1 MRITVGA
8 STILTMAKAGGV
20 RRERGS
26 IERRG
31 DSYRVKVYAGLDP
44 LTGRRLYLT
53 GSSPNQREAERIR
66 TRLLANADAK
76 LGAKTQATLSAAID
90 AWLSGHEVE
99 ATTLAGYRGYID
111 RTIRPALGAEPVKR
125 IGVKVLEE
133 LYADLRRCS
142 RRCRNGE
149 PAVDHR
155 TGMPHECREVR
166 HRRRPGRPRADDVH
180 DCSAAGCQ
188 VIECAPHQCRPMQ
201 GSTIRQIHAILSAV
215 LGAAT
220 RWGWIDSNPAE
231 LARRPRQPAPK
242 PNPPSTENAARIVG
256 EAARVSPDWGMF
268 VWLVFVTGMRR
279 GEVIALRWSCIDLKA
294 RTVRISRNWVE
305 LPSEGG
311 REKDT
316 KSHQERTIALD
327 KETVKLL
334 KQYRRRQSDDLEQ
347 LGLEL
352 PDEAFV
358 FSYSPTREK
367 PYSPSG
373 VTHKYTKMCANLG
386 IQSHL
391 HALRHYSATE
401 LLSSGVD
408 LRTVAGRLG
417 HGGGGATTLRVY
429 AKFVTEPDRQAA
441 EILGRRAKR
450 RPS

>member
-1 MRITVGA
+1 
-8 STILTMAKAGGV
+8 MAKTGRA

-26 IERRG
+26 VELRG
-31 DSYRVKVYAGLDP
+31 DSYRVKVYAGIDP

-53 GSSPNQREAERIR
+53 GSSTNLGEAERIR
-66 TRLLANADAK
+66 TRLLADADAK
-76 LGAKTQATLSAAID
+76 RGTKTQATLSAAID
-90 AWLSGHEVE
+90 DWLSGHEVE
-99 ATTLAGYRGYID
+99 ATTLAGYRGYIE

-125 IGVKVLEE
+125 IGVKVLED
-133 LYADLRRCS
+133 LYRDLRRCS

-155 TGMPHECREVR
+155 TAVPHECREVR
-166 HRRRPGRPRADDVH
+166 HRRRPGRPRAGDVH
-180 DCSAAGCQ
+180 DCSAADCQ
-188 VIECAPHQCRPMQ
+188 VIECPPHQCHPMQ
-201 GSTIRQIHAILSAV
+201 ASTIRQIHAILSAV

-231 LARRPRQPAPK
+231 MARRPRQPVPK
-242 PNPPSTENAARIVG
+242 PDPPSTEEAARIIE
-256 EAARVSPDWGMF
+256 EAARISPDWGVF

-279 GEVIALRWSCIDLKA
+279 AEVIALRWSSFDLKA

-305 LPSEGG
+305 IPGVG
-311 REKDT
+311 NREKDT

-334 KQYRRRQSDDLEQ
+334 KQHRRDQESESAR
-347 LGLEL
+347 LGLQLQGEC
-352 PDEAFV
+352 FV
-358 FSYSPTREK
+358 FSYSATRDS

-373 VTHKYTKMCANLG
+373 VTHKYTKMCTNLG
-386 IQSHL
+386 MQSHL

-401 LLSSGVD
+401 LLSAGVD

-450 RPS
+450 RTS